1 MGSTAEHPQTQ
12 IVSLPYSSSFP
23 YTGTYCIKQ
32 HSELL
37 PQKEKK
43 LKRMKKRNEQNGY
56 ESNIFF
62 FKKTSHLVA
71 RSKKQLPELHAFLI
85 T

>member
-1 MGSTAEHPQTQ
+1 MQAHPSMGSTAEHPQTQ

-37 PQKEKK
+37 AQKKK
-43 LKRMKKRNEQNGY
+43 KHLKE
-56 ESNIFF
+56 
-62 FKKTSHLVA
+62 
-71 RSKKQLPELHAFLI
+71 
-85 T
+85 

>member
-37 PQKEKK
+37 PQKKT
-43 LKRMKKRNEQNGY
+43 LKRMKKRNEQNGF
-56 ESNIFF
+56 ESNTFF
-62 FKKTSHLVA
+62 IKKNSHLVA
-71 RSKKQLPELHAFLI
+71 RSKKQLPELHAF
-85 T
+85 